1 MRHSPGF
8 GIVSPH
14 RAERKQMI
22 SEPVLVAVIFH
33 YEQDG
38 REGRGKETTKS
49 VCLLVTVGVG
59 FREGMGATFEGV
71 TWTKRG

>member
-1 MRHSPGF
+1 M
-8 GIVSPH
+8 SPH
-14 RAERKQMI
+14 GAEREQMI

-49 VCLLVTVGVG
+49 VVCLSVGDG
-59 FREGMGATFEGV
+59 WGGV
-71 TWTKRG
+71 QGRDGGNI